1 VWTSLPAVVQLGG
14 NVRYQLHLQQG
25 NVILELKLSFFEA
38 AQLQV
43 VVPRVMCQKIN
54 DGIQVA
60 VFDLQ
65 FDNTSLNFF
74 VWNHGTFWLRL
85 LEPVF

>member
-1 VWTSLPAVVQLGG
+1 
-14 NVRYQLHLQQG
+14 
-25 NVILELKLSFFEA
+25 
-38 AQLQV
+38 
-43 VVPRVMCQKIN
+43 
-54 DGIQVA
+54 

-74 VWNHGTFWLRL
+74 VWNHGTFWLKL